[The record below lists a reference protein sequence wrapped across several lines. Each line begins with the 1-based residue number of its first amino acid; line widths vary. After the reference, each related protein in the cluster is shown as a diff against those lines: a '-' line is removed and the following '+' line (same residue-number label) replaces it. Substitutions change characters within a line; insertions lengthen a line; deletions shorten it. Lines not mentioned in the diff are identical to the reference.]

1 MITPRI
7 AKAAGALLT
16 KIDDHA
22 PRNKTIGA
30 LLTKIDDHAPRNE
43 NYRGFIDHN

>member
-1 MITPRI
+1 MDFIITPRI

-22 PRNKTIGA
+22 PRN
-30 LLTKIDDHAPRNE
+30 E
-43 NYRGFIDHN
+43 SYRGFID

>member
-22 PRNKTIGA
+22 PRNEAIGA

-43 NYRGFIDHN
+43 SCRGFID